1 MSGAQ
6 PTLLSPR
13 VLLPFIL
20 VTLIWGSTWIVIKG
34 QLGVVPPSWSVTYRF
49 AVAAIAMFLFA
60 AMRRER
66 MGIAPRAMVFAAVLG
81 IAQFALN
88 FNFVY
93 RADQHITSGLVRYE
107 KRRVGKARR
116 STCRSRWVA

>member
-1 MSGAQ
+1 MSDAQ

-49 AVAAIAMFLFA
+49 AVAAIPMFLFA
-60 AMRRER
+60 ALRRDR
-66 MGIAPRAMVFAAVLG
+66 MGIGPPAM
-81 IAQFALN
+81 
-88 FNFVY
+88 
-93 RADQHITSGLVRYE
+93 RSE
-107 KRRVGKARR
+107 ERRVGRGCVRAGRVQVWRVNKQKNRQHNHH
-116 STCRSRWVA
+116 

>member
-81 IAQFALN
+81 IAQFAST
-88 FNFVY
+88 FNSAY
-93 RADQHITSGLVRYE
+93 GAGRLLTWG
-107 KRRVGKARR
+107 RVA
-116 STCRSRWVA
+116 